1 MKELELITRA
11 GLRAL
16 LSAPWYLN
24 HITYGPDWRDL
35 YVVEPLEFEGESRE
49 LSLLTRSGWCTER
62 ETAGSGLDLSG

>member
-49 LSLLTRSGWCTER
+49 LSLLTR
-62 ETAGSGLDLSG
+62 